1 MKQYILYNPHAGN
14 GTAQEAAKKLAEN
27 APESAVLLDMTAM
40 DGYASLLADL
50 TSEDVL
56 TVCGGDG
63 TLNRFINDTDGL
75 DIPCEVCY
83 LAVGSG
89 NDFLRDLGKA
99 PDGTPVRITEYIRDL
114 PVTEVKGK
122 KYRFL
127 NNVGYGIDGYC
138 CEVGDEQKAK
148 SVKAVN
154 YTAIAIKGLLFHYK
168 PKNAVITVDGK
179 EYTFKKVWLAP
190 TMKGRYYGGGMM
202 ATPAQNRTASDGK
215 LSVMVF
221 HGSSSIRTLMIFPS
235 IFKGEHIKSEKF
247 VKVLS
252 GYDVKVVFD
261 APAPVQIDGETIKD
275 VMEYTATAKVP
286 VKTKV

>member
-14 GTAQEAAKKLAEN
+14 GTAEEAAKKLASN
-27 APESAVLLDMTAM
+27 AHESYVLLNMTKI
-40 DGYASLLADL
+40 DGYASLLDGMS
-50 TSEDVL
+50 TEDTL

-63 TLNRFINDTDGL
+63 TLNRFINDTNGR
-75 DIPCEVCY
+75 DIPCEVYY

-89 NDFLRDLGKA
+89 NDFLRDLDMTS
-99 PDGTPVRITEYIRDL
+99 DGNPVCITRYIRNL

-122 KYRFL
+122 TYRFL

-148 SVKAVN
+148 STKAVN

-179 EYTFKKVWLAP
+179 EYRFKKVWLAP

-202 ATPAQNRTASDGK
+202 ATPEQDRTAEDGK
-215 LSVMVF
+215 LSVLVF
-221 HGSSSIRTLMIFPS
+221 HGSSSLRTLMIFPS

-247 VKVLS
+247 VTVLS
-252 GYDVKVVFD
+252 GYDVKVSFD
-261 APAPVQIDGETIKD
+261 APAPVQIDGETVRD
-275 VMEYTATAKVP
+275 VTEYRATAKAPIFETV
-286 VKTKV
+286 